1 MMAPALG
8 SRNFVNRLTTV
19 VLPAPFGPISA
30 WMVPRRILR
39 STPCTAVKPRN
50 SFVKP
55 RVSRIKSSKRKPPH
69 PTRGRYCFRCSPTL
83 IRRYDRGNGQKDETG
98 GGSDQTR
105 AGRDPVRSR
114 RSRTGHRPATRYGR
128 DPDDGLDE
136 LRCGPRE
143 LDRRPRLLLVAVSRE
158 IVA

>member
-1 MMAPALG
+1 
-8 SRNFVNRLTTV
+8 
-19 VLPAPFGPISA
+19 
-30 WMVPRRILR
+30 MVPRRILR

-55 RVSRIKSSKRKPPH
+55 RVSRIKSSKRKAV
-69 PTRGRYCFRCSPTL
+69 TADRSRYCFRCLPTL
-83 IRRYDRGNGQKDETG
+83 IRRYDRGNRQKDKTG
-98 GGSDQTR
+98 GGSDRTR

-114 RSRTGHRPATRYGR
+114 RSRAGHRPATRYGR

-136 LRCGPRE
+136 LRCGPCE
-143 LDRRPRLLLVAVSRE
+143 LDRRPRLLLVAFSRE